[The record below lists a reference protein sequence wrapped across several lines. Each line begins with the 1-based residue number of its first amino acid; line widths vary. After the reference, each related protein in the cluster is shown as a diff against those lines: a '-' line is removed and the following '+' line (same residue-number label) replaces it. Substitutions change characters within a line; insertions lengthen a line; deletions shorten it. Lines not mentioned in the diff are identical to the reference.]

1 MEQFVRKPSLQG
13 RPVVLAHELDFP
25 LGEATVRPS
34 RLLIECG
41 GRSER
46 VEPRVMQVL
55 VGLVRAD
62 GAVVTRDE
70 LIDSCWEGRIVG
82 EDAIQ
87 RVLGRL
93 RHLGNEL
100 ANGSFQIETVR
111 GVGCRLVEAEQPP
124 LVMAGPDRIADRRPA
139 VSRRIAIAG
148 FVATTAAAS
157 TGIWLFRR
165 PAHEPAP
172 LARQYYQRGLET
184 RGQNN
189 LELSQRGAALFRQA
203 TRIDPEFADAWGALA
218 WSYRGLLE
226 YESATRSDP
235 ARLEALS
242 RSAAA
247 RALELNPDNA
257 DAQAALLLLKPFFGN
272 WTAME
277 EGCRR
282 LLKRHPRHSIL
293 EWNLGFTLT
302 EGGRWRESVRYFRAV
317 AERERFWP
325 LAHLALI
332 RPLFCSGR
340 VQEAEDLLDDGLK
353 RFPGHID
360 YWLMKVRNLTISGR
374 LPEALAFARDRSNW
388 PAERS
393 AIQPEIEFEMSLLD
407 ALADGSLDARS
418 AVMRKIS
425 GAARQFPTYIGH
437 AAVTAGMLGDLD
449 ASFAML
455 EGHYF
460 GEGPWA
466 FTHRRRARTTRLF
479 IPETFPLRADPRFS
493 ALLRRTGL
501 EDYWRSTG
509 TAPDYRRYPEPEY
522 RLPVG

>member
-1 MEQFVRKPSLQG
+1 MEQFVRKPAFQG

-41 GRSER
+41 GLSER

-55 VGLVRAD
+55 VALARAE

-93 RHLGNEL
+93 RHLASDL
-100 ANGSFQIETVR
+100 AIGSFKLETVR
-111 GVGCRLVEAEQPP
+111 GVGCRLVEAASSGP
-124 LVMAGPDRIADRRPA
+124 VTAAPDRMSDGGFAI
-139 VSRRIAIAG
+139 SRRIAIAG
-148 FVATTAAAS
+148 FVGATAAVSAS
-157 TGIWLFRR
+157 IWLFHRS
-165 PAHEPAP
+165 AHEPAL

-189 LELSQRGAALFRQA
+189 LKLSQRGAALFRQA
-203 TRIDPEFADAWGALA
+203 TRIDPQFADAWGALA

-226 YESATRSDP
+226 YESDTRGDP

-247 RALELNPDNA
+247 RALELDPDNA
-257 DAQAALLLLKPFFGN
+257 DAQAALLLLKPLFGN
-272 WTAME
+272 WAAME
-277 EGCRR
+277 DGCRR
-282 LLKRHPRHSIL
+282 LLERHPRHSIL
-293 EWNLGFTLT
+293 EWNLGFILA
-302 EGGRWRESVRYFRAV
+302 EVGRWRESVRYFRAV

-325 LAHLALI
+325 LAQLALI
-332 RPLFCSGR
+332 RPLFCTGR

-393 AIQPEIEFEMSLLD
+393 AVQPEIEFQISLLD
-407 ALADGSLDARS
+407 ALADGSPDARS
-418 AVMRKIS
+418 AVIRRVS
-425 GAARQFPTYIGH
+425 EAARQFPPYVGH
-437 AAVTAGMLGDLD
+437 AAITAGMLGDLD

-455 EGHYF
+455 QGHYF
-460 GEGPWA
+460 AEGPWA
-466 FTHRRRARTTRLF
+466 FAHRPRARTTRLF
-479 IPETFPLRADPRFS
+479 IPETFPLRKDPRFS

-501 EDYWRSTG
+501 ENYWRNTG

>member
-1 MEQFVRKPSLQG
+1 MEQFVRKPAFQG

-25 LGEATVRPS
+25 VGEATVRPS
-34 RLLIECG
+34 TLLIECG

-55 VGLVRAD
+55 VALARAD

-93 RHLGNEL
+93 RHLASDL
-100 ANGSFQIETVR
+100 AKGSFQVETVR
-111 GVGCRLVEAEQPP
+111 GVGCRLVEAGSC
-124 LVMAGPDRIADRRPA
+124 VGTAAPDRMSEGGFA

-148 FVATTAAAS
+148 SVAATAAAS
-157 TGIWLFRR
+157 AGIWLLLR
-165 PAHEPAP
+165 PAREPAP

-203 TRIDPEFADAWGALA
+203 TRIDPQFADAWGALA
-218 WSYRGLLE
+218 WTYRGLLE
-226 YESATRSDP
+226 YDSDARGDP

-247 RALELNPDNA
+247 RALELDPDNA

-272 WTAME
+272 WAAME

-302 EGGRWRESVRYFRAV
+302 EVGRWRESVRYFRAV

-374 LPEALAFARDRSNW
+374 LPEALAFARDRSTW

-393 AIQPEIEFEMSLLD
+393 AVQPEIEFEMSLLD
-407 ALADGSLDARS
+407 ALAGGSPDARRI
-418 AVMRKIS
+418 VIRKVS
-425 GAARQFPTYIGH
+425 DAARRFPTYIGN

-455 EGHYF
+455 QGHYF

-466 FTHRRRARTTRLF
+466 FARRRRARTTRLF
-479 IPETFPLRADPRFS
+479 IPETFLLRKDPRFS

-501 EDYWRSTG
+501 EEYWRNTG
-509 TAPDYRRYPEPEY
+509 TAPDYRSYPEPEY
-522 RLPVG
+522 RLLVG